1 MTIYVSGRQSG
12 KTTFLIRQSA
22 DTGAVIVA
30 PTCQMARYIDSMA
43 RDLGLQIP
51 PPVTVADWIR
61 GLVRQPK
68 DHDKTYL
75 VDELQ
80 MALHQLNVKA
90 ATIDRNYEE
99 MVRMFGVKET
109 CCTRCS
115 HRDVCQY
122 KSEYLAAQTAVD
134 EVSVRRPS
142 KDDESISSIR
152 LHDIPWIEPVELKCT
167 YFRQDTG
174 DNSITTIREE
184 NLMLEKTLI
193 DLAHRHFEIMWRYEA
208 MTNSIIVRMEKRYK
222 QQWYKQNYR
231 VTFGEIGCSGGFEVF
246 MTMLLK
252 HLADETDRMIKTN
265 CNSD

>member
-43 RDLGLQIP
+43 RDPHGLARDFVWQTP

-142 KDDESISSIR
+142 KATRYISSIR

-174 DNSITTIREE
+174 TIR
-184 NLMLEKTLI
+184 
-193 DLAHRHFEIMWRYEA
+193 
-208 MTNSIIVRMEKRYK
+208 
-222 QQWYKQNYR
+222 
-231 VTFGEIGCSGGFEVF
+231 
-246 MTMLLK
+246 
-252 HLADETDRMIKTN
+252 
-265 CNSD
+265 

>member
-1 MTIYVSGRQSG
+1 MTIYVAGRQSG
-12 KTTFLIRQSA
+12 KTAFLIRQSA

-115 HRDVCQY
+115 HNDAGQQQV
-122 KSEYLAAQTAVD
+122 T
-134 EVSVRRPS
+134 
-142 KDDESISSIR
+142 DESIR
-152 LHDIPWIEPVELKCT
+152 
-167 YFRQDTG
+167 DT
-174 DNSITTIREE
+174 
-184 NLMLEKTLI
+184 LM
-193 DLAHRHFEIMWRYEA
+193 DLANYAIMTILE
-208 MTNSIIVRMEKRYK
+208 MDEEKGMETPDP
-222 QQWYKQNYR
+222 NAASMA
-231 VTFGEIGCSGGFEVF
+231 IGACS
-246 MTMLLK
+246 
-252 HLADETDRMIKTN
+252 AR
-265 CNSD
+265 SDIRAGLR